1 MHYYQKNIG
10 DYRAATA
17 HLTLLEH
24 GVYNWLIDTYYSN
37 EQPLPL
43 DERVLF
49 RMSLARSEDE
59 KQAVRDILDEFFIKT
74 DAGCPHKFTAL
85 QIKWLLTE
93 FSNEFVEKSKSFK
106 FKHEGGAV

>member
-10 DYRAATA
+10 DYRSATA
-17 HLTLLEH
+17 HLSLLEH

-59 KQAVRDILDEFFIKT
+59 KQM
-74 DAGCPHKFTAL
+74 GS
-85 QIKWLLTE
+85 
-93 FSNEFVEKSKSFK
+93 FSIETL
-106 FKHEGGAV
+106 A